1 LGGRGRGACAR
12 AAWRS
17 PASGEKKKR
26 RRKKRRRKKRRRKK
40 RRRKKKAWQ
49 MAVRVERI
57 TALALH
63 EAYDRR
69 VEETIDTL

>member
-17 PASGEKKKR
+17 PASGEKK
-26 RRKKRRRKKRRRKK
+26 KKRRRKK

>member
-1 LGGRGRGACAR
+1 
-12 AAWRS
+12 
-17 PASGEKKKR
+17 
-26 RRKKRRRKKRRRKK
+26 
-40 RRRKKKAWQ
+40 

-69 VEETIDTL
+69 VEETIDTLSEGS